1 MALFGMNQSA
11 QGQPATGGLGGLGGL
26 GGNPMLQAI
35 GISLMSSPRNNP
47 LQGFGD
53 AYSGLQRMQM
63 LRQERADTLA
73 NTAQERAAMEQAL
86 VAAGLSPEQAKVM
99 AVNPQAAKLRLDM
112 MERQR
117 DMEMQAQQRGQTYDF
132 FAQNAPEYAAMID
145 AGLPVQT
152 AWSEYIKS
160 RQGGD
165 PSDYAQRA
173 QAAAQFG
180 LTPDDPGYQSFIL
193 TGKMPREDA
202 QPLTATDKKAIL
214 EADDMVA
221 ANENAIVALD
231 QAEKLSDDANSGWF
245 AGTRAAIGNNLPDVM
260 VPDFV
265 SSPDSSQATTD
276 MDNAI
281 VGQALTSLKAIF
293 GGNPTEGERKILLDL
308 QGSSSMPKAVRK
320 QIIQRAKELA
330 KRRLEF
336 NRQRAAQLRGGDYYR
351 SQGADSTAAPGGGTT
366 SGGVQ
371 WSIEP

>member
-1 MALFGMNQSA
+1 MAQIGT
-11 QGQPATGGLGGLGGL
+11 PGGLGGLGGF
-26 GGNPMLQAI
+26 LQRPAVHDTLDAVFTSMI
-35 GISLMSSPRNNP
+35 SSPRNNWLADFGP
-47 LQGFGD
+47 AYNAAQDRRQQG
-53 AYSGLQRMQM
+53 AQTTAMQ
-63 LRQERADTLA
+63 E
-73 NTAQERAAMEQAL
+73 AL

-160 RQGGD
+160 RQGGA

-245 AGTRAAIGNNLPDVM
+245 AGSRAAIGNNLPDVM

-351 SQGADSTAAPGGGTT
+351 PQGADSTAAPGGGTT

>member
-351 SQGADSTAAPGGGTT
+351 PQGADSTAAPGGGTT

>member
-160 RQGGD
+160 RQGGA

-351 SQGADSTAAPGGGTT
+351 PQGADSTAAPGGGTT

>member
-132 FAQNAPEYAAMID
+132 FAQNAPDYAAMID

-152 AWSEYIKS
+152 AWSEYVKS
-160 RQGGD
+160 RQGGA

-245 AGTRAAIGNNLPDVM
+245 AASRAAIGNNLPDVM

>member
-1 MALFGMNQSA
+1 MAQ
-11 QGQPATGGLGGLGGL
+11 QTGGLGGLGGFFQRPAVQDTL
-26 GGNPMLQAI
+26 DAVFTSMI
-35 GISLMSSPRNNP
+35 SSPRNNW
-47 LQGFGD
+47 
-53 AYSGLQRMQM
+53 
-63 LRQERADTLA
+63 LA
-73 NTAQERAAMEQAL
+73 NFGPAYNAAQDRRALMGEQAAMQEAL

-351 SQGADSTAAPGGGTT
+351 PQGAGSTAAPGGGTT

>member
-160 RQGGD
+160 RQGGA

-281 VGQALTSLKAIF
+281 VGQALTSLKAVF

-351 SQGADSTAAPGGGTT
+351 PQGAGSTAAPGGGTT

>member
-160 RQGGD
+160 RQGGA

-351 SQGADSTAAPGGGTT
+351 PQGAGSTAAPGGGTT

>member
-1 MALFGMNQSA
+1 MAQA
-11 QGQPATGGLGGLGGL
+11 GGLGGLGGFFQRPGVQDTL
-26 GGNPMLQAI
+26 DAI
-35 GISLMSSPRNNP
+35 FTSMISSPRNNW
-47 LQGFGD
+47 
-53 AYSGLQRMQM
+53 
-63 LRQERADTLA
+63 LA
-73 NTAQERAAMEQAL
+73 NFGPAYNAAQDRRALMGEQAAMQEAL

-245 AGTRAAIGNNLPDVM
+245 AGARAAIGNNLPDVL
-260 VPDFV
+260 VPDVV

-351 SQGADSTAAPGGGTT
+351 PQGAGSTTAPGGGTT